1 MSSSSNNKILI
12 AKLKGSNNYEVWS
25 LHITAY
31 LIKEGVY
38 NAILTS
44 DGIDKNIDQKAL
56 SNILLLIE
64 DGPLLQIQHIDT
76 AFKAWN
82 SLKNLYAPQGFS
94 SEFII
99 CREFFNT
106 TLNKYTS
113 MEEYLN
119 KVKQLSNQLI
129 AKKLELLKQVIIT

>member
-25 LHITAY
+25 LYITAY
-31 LIKEGVY
+31 FIKKGVY

-44 DGIDKNIDQKAL
+44 NGIDKNINQKAL

-64 DGPLLQIQHIDT
+64 DGPLLQIQYINT

-82 SLKNLYAPQGFS
+82 SLKNLYTP
-94 SEFII
+94 
-99 CREFFNT
+99 
-106 TLNKYTS
+106 
-113 MEEYLN
+113 
-119 KVKQLSNQLI
+119 
-129 AKKLELLKQVIIT
+129 